1 ASPPP
6 RYGHPAAPA
15 GEGHHGRDCGFYMKY
30 VFLFTSLI
38 QFLIILGLVL
48 FMVYGNAHAG
58 TDTHLRLLEEQMQ
71 DRYNKIITLSGR
83 NANLT
88 RTLNNTLKEK
98 QGLQGTLQK
107 VQRELDKCN
116 SSQLPNAT
124 PKVRAGMGWGGE
136 PHLTPP
142 PRGMDEGV
150 RAEKAQLRS
159 QLDKTALARKELED
173 NCAKASAALAKT
185 NQERE
190 GCQQELLSTQTLCE
204 STKSHLELLKRE
216 CNILRPDIS
225 ISLQRIRETISPY
238 SCNSVH
244 EELRRLTQRTEGL
257 FLQQQE
263 RDTMYRE
270 KSACDVNLLQCRFN
284 CSREKQELEKRLQE
298 ADKQLKGGQE
308 EKKKLLAEKEQLS
321 KEVGEKSKAA
331 VQANYLKQRLSICE
345 GAKVRGQ
352 LGHGDS
358 PGCLPRPL
366 RESAR
371 LGTRSLLLHRHFSA
385 LHFYPWVFGPAL
397 SHSHFCMCIFFFQ
410 PGIFTPAF
418 SDLHFCPCTFARAL
432 LRTLF
437 SLAFLPEFSDL
448 RFCPVLRRTPGRDK
462 PRCHPWTLL
471 PRGAVSTRWPCRA
484 RHRSRG
490 VGQGPESQHRR
501 AHRALCS
508 WTPSTSRARGCRG
521 PWGAACGRGPS
532 PAPAPTQIL

>member
-1 ASPPP
+1 MEKSSYAMAKFGLEAKEAMPK
-6 RYGHPAAPA
+6 
-15 GEGHHGRDCGFYMKY
+15 RDCGFYMKY

-124 PKVRAGMGWGGE
+124 PKLQEMMRIMIYQKMMLEDYHMTINLINANCS
-136 PHLTPP
+136 
-142 PRGMDEGV
+142 
-150 RAEKAQLRS
+150 AEKAQLRS

-173 NCAKASAALAKT
+173 NCAKTSTALAKAS
-185 NQERE
+185 QERE
-190 GCQQELLSTQTLCE
+190 GCQQELLSTQTLCD

-216 CNILRPDIS
+216 CSILRPDIS

-238 SCNSVH
+238 GCSSAH

-345 GAKVRGQ
+345 GSKLDTFDITGSWVPGTLGGSVRPGPFA
-352 LGHGDS
+352 S
-358 PGCLPRPL
+358 PSSYADPL
-366 RESAR
+366 RN
-371 LGTRSLLLHRHFSA
+371 L
-385 LHFYPWVFGPAL
+385 
-397 SHSHFCMCIFFFQ
+397 
-410 PGIFTPAF
+410 GIFGSAGKN
-418 SDLHFCPCTFARAL
+418 SMEEMQRLVQKMMEQYMA
-432 LRTLF
+432 TL
-437 SLAFLPEFSDL
+437 
-448 RFCPVLRRTPGRDK
+448 K
-462 PRCHPWTLL
+462 N
-471 PRGAVSTRWPCRA
+471 
-484 RHRSRG
+484 
-490 VGQGPESQHRR
+490 
-501 AHRALCS
+501 
-508 WTPSTSRARGCRG
+508 PSG
-521 PWGAACGRGPS
+521 
-532 PAPAPTQIL
+532 